1 MAQHHLLGRTYLGP
15 VATLAHH
22 RPHGR
27 WVVAWH
33 DTVGEVLV
41 LGERVELVFHHPGLN
56 LLLILFVPATAC
68 SGSRACRR
76 LH

>member
-1 MAQHHLLGRTYLGP
+1 MQPRTYLGP
-15 VATLAHH
+15 VASLAHH

-33 DTVGEVLV
+33 DTVGEGLV
-41 LGERVELVFHHPGLN
+41 LGEGVELIFCCPGLVV
-56 LLLILFVPATAC
+56 LLILLVASAAC

-76 LH
+76 RFH